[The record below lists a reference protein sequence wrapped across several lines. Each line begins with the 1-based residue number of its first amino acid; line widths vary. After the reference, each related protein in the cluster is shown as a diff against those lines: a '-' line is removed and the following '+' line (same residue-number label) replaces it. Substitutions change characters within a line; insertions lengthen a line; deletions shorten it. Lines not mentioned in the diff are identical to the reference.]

1 MMKTF
6 LVFLIVGILGLIGCN
21 DPYIPVKRF
30 ENQVMYFKRDFRVKV
45 IHPKLGSG
53 PNYVVRLYLS
63 PEDAD
68 VRKYEH
74 AVLTDS
80 QGIATFKDIRMGTV
94 VAQCK
99 VAGNPS
105 YCAIE
110 YFENVDGE
118 DSTFVEELF
127 LAPCAVNSD

>member
-1 MMKTF
+1 MR
-6 LVFLIVGILGLIGCN
+6 VFLLIFLLGTVSLFGCR
-21 DPYIPVKRF
+21 DPYIPAKRVDN
-30 ENQVMYFKRDFRVKV
+30 EVMYFKRDFRVKV
-45 IHPKLGSG
+45 IHPKMGSG

-63 PEDAD
+63 PEDANA
-68 VRKYEH
+68 RRYEH
-74 AVLTDS
+74 AALTDS

-94 VAQCK
+94 TAQCK

-110 YFENVDGE
+110 YFENVGDTTWV
-118 DSTFVEELF
+118 DELI

>member
-1 MMKTF
+1 MMKSVIIF
-6 LVFLIVGILGLIGCN
+6 FSVGVLGLWACN
-21 DPYIPVKRF
+21 DPYVPVKRF

-68 VRKYEH
+68 VRKYEF

-80 QGIATFKDIRMGTV
+80 HGIATFKDIRMGSV

-99 VAGNPS
+99 VPGNPS

-110 YFENVDGE
+110 YFENVDD
-118 DSTFVEELF
+118 DSTFVDELP
-127 LAPCAVNSD
+127 LAPCAVDSD